1 MNVIFVIL
9 VINVN
14 VINVNVINVLFVTLV
29 NNAINITLKNP
40 QRAIAT
46 HWGQEKELI
55 SRVSC
60 LAEV

>member
-29 NNAINITLKNP
+29 NNAINITLKTP
-40 QRAIAT
+40 QRVIAT
-46 HWGQEKELI
+46 HWGARERTYI
-55 SRVSC
+55 SCVLSR
-60 LAEV
+60 